1 MRALPPTSLSSTT
14 LAPFQ
19 PVFVD
24 ESHPLKLNTIRHDY
38 ERVAVKE

>member
-14 LAPFQ
+14 LASFQ

-24 ESHPLKLNTIRHDY
+24 ESHPLKLIRRHDY
-38 ERVAVKE
+38 DRVAVKE